1 MACNTR
7 MIRTILICF
16 LVFAGHAYADSDAV
30 EKYRNYLPEQL
41 LALSE
46 DERSSS
52 VPMMYS
58 SAANLAASPAG
69 DFITQ
74 ARLNSLMYNGFA
86 EFESAK
92 RSFQADLDEDPT
104 GNLTV
109 WQLHTLD
116 YRTSRLNMTDVSF
129 FPFSFNGV
137 IFGNWAFVKGT
148 VTILDEKIAYPV
160 NHVDIVCD
168 RQGGTCEYRQ
178 IALMLPDEN
187 SWAQSYH
194 VSEITDE
201 TYRITRWDENQ
212 IDAVPLNNTACRTN
226 QLSFNFETKE
236 FFEIARNNTSE
247 SCQLTSGNSLARLE
261 KPRISQIVD
270 GTDIINEE
278 FAAMKSEAYSFYS
291 SSFRSQLEALI
302 PK

>member
-1 MACNTR
+1 
-7 MIRTILICF
+7 MIRTILICI

-92 RSFQADLDEDPT
+92 RSFQADLGEDPT

-116 YRTSRLNMTDVSF
+116 YRTSRLNMTFVSF
-129 FPFSFNGV
+129 FPFTFNG
-137 IFGNWAFVKGT
+137 
-148 VTILDEKIAYPV
+148 
-160 NHVDIVCD
+160 
-168 RQGGTCEYRQ
+168 
-178 IALMLPDEN
+178 
-187 SWAQSYH
+187 
-194 VSEITDE
+194 
-201 TYRITRWDENQ
+201 
-212 IDAVPLNNTACRTN
+212 
-226 QLSFNFETKE
+226 
-236 FFEIARNNTSE
+236 EIA
-247 SCQLTSGNSLARLE
+247 GNGE
-261 KPRISQIVD
+261 
-270 GTDIINEE
+270 G
-278 FAAMKSEAYSFYS
+278 
-291 SSFRSQLEALI
+291 RSR
-302 PK
+302 

>member
-1 MACNTR
+1 

-16 LVFAGHAYADSDAV
+16 LVFAGCAYADSDAV

-41 LALSE
+41 LALPE

-74 ARLNSLMYNGFA
+74 ARLNSLMYNGFS
-86 EFESAK
+86 EFEGAK
-92 RSFQADLDEDPT
+92 RDFQVDLGEEPT

-116 YRTSRLNMTDVSF
+116 YRTSRLNMTFVSF
-129 FPFSFNGV
+129 FPFTFNGE
-137 IFGNWAFVKGT
+137 IAGNMAFVKGT
-148 VTILDEKIAYPV
+148 LTMLDDKIAYPV

-168 RQGGTCEYRQ
+168 RQEGTCKYRQ
-178 IALMLPDEN
+178 VALTLPDET

-194 VSEITDE
+194 VGEIANE
-201 TYRITRWDENQ
+201 TYRITRWDKNQ
-212 IDAVPLNNTACRTN
+212 IDAVPMNNTACRTN

-247 SCQLTSGNSLARLE
+247 NCQLFGESNIPRLE

-270 GTDIINEE
+270 GWDIISDE
-278 FAAMKSEAYSFYS
+278 FEAIKKEAYSFYS

>member
-16 LVFAGHAYADSDAV
+16 LVFAGCAYADSDAV

-41 LALSE
+41 LALPE

-74 ARLNSLMYNGFA
+74 ARLNSLMYNGFS
-86 EFESAK
+86 EFEGAK
-92 RSFQADLDEDPT
+92 RDFQVDLGEEPT

-116 YRTSRLNMTDVSF
+116 YRTSRLNMTFVSF
-129 FPFSFNGV
+129 FPFTFNGE
-137 IFGNWAFVKGT
+137 IAGNMAFVKGT
-148 VTILDEKIAYPV
+148 LTMLDDKIAYPV

-168 RQGGTCEYRQ
+168 RQEGTCKYRQ
-178 IALMLPDEN
+178 VALTLPDET

-194 VSEITDE
+194 VGEIK
-201 TYRITRWDENQ
+201 
-212 IDAVPLNNTACRTN
+212 
-226 QLSFNFETKE
+226 TK
-236 FFEIARNNTSE
+236 
-247 SCQLTSGNSLARLE
+247 LT
-261 KPRISQIVD
+261 Q
-270 GTDIINEE
+270 
-278 FAAMKSEAYSFYS
+278 
-291 SSFRSQLEALI
+291 FR
-302 PK
+302 